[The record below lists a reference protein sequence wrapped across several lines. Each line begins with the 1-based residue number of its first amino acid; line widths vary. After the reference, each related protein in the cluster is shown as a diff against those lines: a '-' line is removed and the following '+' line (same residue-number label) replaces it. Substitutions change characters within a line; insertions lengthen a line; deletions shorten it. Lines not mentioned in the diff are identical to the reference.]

1 MVDGVT
7 NTFLSEAEIQQM
19 LSSKEMVI
27 RPLLAPQQVN
37 GISIDF
43 RLGTEFLVSIQGRE
57 PFVNASLNVKET
69 GSPDMFYQE
78 TRRKVGE
85 TFLLHP
91 NQTVLASSLEYI
103 KLPPNVFATLSMR
116 SSYSRLG
123 LSLSLYIQPGYCGC
137 ISLEL
142 TNTNK
147 FAVNLT
153 VGVRLFQATLFK
165 LDKNLDYF
173 TRQRK
178 YICQVRPKLTVFHTD
193 SDLDILHNIWKNDN
207 GL

>member
-1 MVDGVT
+1 MEEGIT
-7 NTFLSEAEIQQM
+7 NTFLSDAEIQRM
-19 LSSKEMVI
+19 LSTKEMVI
-27 RPLLAPQQVN
+27 RPLLEQEQVN

-57 PFVNASLNVKET
+57 PFVNASFNVKNT

-123 LSLSLYIQPGYCGC
+123 LSLSSYIQPGYCGC

-165 LDKNLDYF
+165 LDKDLDYF

-178 YICQVRPKLTVFHTD
+178 YICQVRPKLTAFHTD
-193 SDLDILHNIWKNDN
+193 SDLDTLHKIWKNDN

>member
-1 MVDGVT
+1 MEEGIT
-7 NTFLSEAEIQQM
+7 NTFLSDAVIQRM
-19 LSSKEMVI
+19 LSTKEMVI
-27 RPLLAPQQVN
+27 RPLLEQEQVN

-57 PFVNASLNVKET
+57 PFVNASFNVKNT

-123 LSLSLYIQPGYCGC
+123 LSLSSYIQPGYCGC

-165 LDKNLDYF
+165 LDKDLDYF

-178 YICQVRPKLTVFHTD
+178 YICQVRPKLTAFHTD
-193 SDLDILHNIWKNDN
+193 SDLDILHKIWKNDN

>member
-1 MVDGVT
+1 MEEGIT
-7 NTFLSEAEIQQM
+7 NTFLSDAEIQRM
-19 LSSKEMVI
+19 LSTKEMVI
-27 RPLLAPQQVN
+27 RPLLEQEQVN

-57 PFVNASLNVKET
+57 PFVNASFNVKNT

-123 LSLSLYIQPGYCGC
+123 LSLSSYIQPGYCGC
-137 ISLEL
+137 IALEL

-147 FAVNLT
+147 FALNLT
-153 VGVRLFQATLFK
+153 VGVRLLQATLFK
-165 LDKNLDYF
+165 MDKNLDYF

-178 YICQVRPKLTVFHTD
+178 YICQVRPKLTAFHTD
-193 SDLDILHNIWKNDN
+193 SDLDILHKIWKNDN